1 MRPPIDHE
9 PRREA
14 DPDVTDRSRSPYRSG
29 RRGPGA
35 GGAGGKGNKGGKGTP
50 PSPSPGTAVR
60 RVAYDVLRAVQ
71 DRDAY
76 ANLLLPAKLRDRGLT
91 GRDAALATE
100 LTYGT
105 LRRQGTYDAVLDAC
119 IDRSLSSVDAE
130 VLPLLRLGAHQLL
143 GTGIPP
149 HAAVSATVNVAR
161 RTIGQHRA
169 RFANAVLRKVGARDL
184 DAWLDIVAPGPEDPA
199 GRLAVVHSHPRW
211 VVEALARALGEDPAG
226 DLAETERLLAA
237 HNERPEVTLLAK
249 PGRASIADL
258 VNAGAREARYSPYA
272 AYLSEGDPAQLTE
285 VRQRRV
291 AVQDEASQLV
301 GLALTRVSV
310 DGPDARWLD
319 ACAGPGGKAALLAG
333 LAGQREARLLA
344 AEVQPA
350 RAGLVASAVHR
361 SVRDSARV
369 VVADSTR
376 PAWKDGA
383 FDRVLVDAP
392 CTGLGALRRRPEA
405 RWRRTPESAKEL
417 APTQEAL
424 LQRALDATRPGGVVA
439 YVTCSPHL
447 PETEGVVEG
456 VVAGRSDAEVIRAAD
471 FLQEV
476 PDIAAGKDGKY
487 VQFWPHRHG
496 TDAMFLA
503 LIRKSA

>member
-1 MRPPIDHE
+1 M
-9 PRREA
+9 
-14 DPDVTDRSRSPYRSG
+14 TDRSRSPYRSG

-35 GGAGGKGNKGGKGTP
+35 GGSGGKGKGQGTP
-50 PSPSPGTAVR
+50 QKAAPSASPGTTVR

-71 DRDAY
+71 ERDAY

-161 RTIGQHRA
+161 RSVGQHRA

-184 DAWLDIVAPGPEDPA
+184 DAWLEIVAPGADDPV
-199 GRLAVVHSHPRW
+199 GRLAIVHSHPRW
-211 VVEALARALGEDPAG
+211 VVEALARALGDDPAG

-272 AYLSEGDPAQLTE
+272 AYLPEGDPAQLTE

-301 GLALTRVSV
+301 ALALARVQV
-310 DGPDARWLD
+310 DGSDTRWLD
-319 ACAGPGGKAALLAG
+319 ACAGPGGKAAMLAG

-350 RAGLVASAVHR
+350 RAGLVAQAVHR
-361 SVRDSARV
+361 SVRDAGRV

-376 PAWKDGA
+376 PAWKDES

-405 RWRRTPESAKEL
+405 RWRRTPETAEEL
-417 APTQEAL
+417 RPTQEAL

-447 PETEGVVEG
+447 PETEGVVEA
-456 VVAGRSDAEVIRAAD
+456 VLADRSDAEVLRAAD
-471 FLQEV
+471 YLQEV
-476 PDIAAGKDGKY
+476 PDTAAGGDGRY

-503 LIRKSA
+503 LLRKRA